1 MYREI
6 RARARRSDN
15 HLVSARSIGVR
26 AKHDIEGNHRSEAPA
41 CHRCGLPLLA
51 DSEYCPFCERWLT
64 EGTVTRIL
72 GNRRTRHAQPGERRL
87 AGIPEHTVLMIGAA
101 LFALIA
107 IISVVVAIT
116 T

>member
-1 MYREI
+1 M
-6 RARARRSDN
+6 
-15 HLVSARSIGVR
+15 R

-51 DSEYCPFCERWLT
+51 DSEYCPFCERYLT

-72 GNRRTRHAQPGERRL
+72 GNRRTRTPHFSGGHSVRVSERTL
-87 AGIPEHTVLMIGAA
+87 LIAGAA
-101 LFALIA
+101 LFALVA
-107 IISVVVAIT
+107 IVSVVVALT

>member
-1 MYREI
+1 M
-6 RARARRSDN
+6 
-15 HLVSARSIGVR
+15 R

-51 DSEYCPFCERWLT
+51 DSEYCPFCERYLT

-72 GNRRTRHAQPGERRL
+72 GSRRAGTSRVGRGHSVHLSERTL
-87 AGIPEHTVLMIGAA
+87 
-101 LFALIA
+101 LIA
-107 IISVVVAIT
+107 GTAVFTLVAIVSVVVALT

>member
-1 MYREI
+1 M
-6 RARARRSDN
+6 
-15 HLVSARSIGVR
+15 R

-72 GNRRTRHAQPGERRL
+72 GNRRTRRTSLAQRGR
-87 AGIPEHTVLMIGAA
+87 AGIPEHTLLMIGAV

-107 IISVVVAIT
+107 IVSVVVAIT